1 MSPSSGVGV
10 FSESEG
16 EREIHLVGWI
26 GEKSMCR
33 HLVCVG
39 VFSESERRDIW
50 MLPRSR
56 SKVRTFDTL
65 PY

>member
-10 FSESEG
+10 FSESE
-16 EREIHLVGWI
+16 RHLVGWI

-50 MLPRSR
+50 W
-56 SKVRTFDTL
+56 VG
-65 PY
+65 